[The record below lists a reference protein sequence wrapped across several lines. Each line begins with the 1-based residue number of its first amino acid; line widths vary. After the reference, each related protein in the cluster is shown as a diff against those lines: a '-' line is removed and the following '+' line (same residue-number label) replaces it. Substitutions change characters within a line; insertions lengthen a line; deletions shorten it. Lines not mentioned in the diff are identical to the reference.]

1 MHWRLIAAC
10 LVSFFSAEV
19 KYSSHKMALKTAR
32 GGKKTTTT
40 KKKKKKKNMTQT
52 QLTFSSNCYW
62 TICVKICIL
71 DNIIAAVLFIR
82 ICSVNNK
89 RSMLRFHSTTAPLT
103 EGGLPVVFTVCFCLF
118 FTYII
123 SNFLMTFHFCEF
135 MLHKILLI
143 VMLCFGWV
151 QGVSTSYGTFSF
163 FLPRALNCTYQ
174 KINKLIGK

>member
-1 MHWRLIAAC
+1 MHWRLTAAC

-32 GGKKTTTT
+32 GGKKR
-40 KKKKKKKNMTQT
+40 KQNKKNMTQT

-89 RSMLRFHSTTAPLT
+89 RSILRFHSTTAPLT

-123 SNFLMTFHFCEF
+123 SNFLMTFYFCEF
-135 MLHKILLI
+135 LLHKILLI
-143 VMLCFGWV
+143 FMLCFRWV

-174 KINKLIGK
+174 KINKLMGK

>member
-1 MHWRLIAAC
+1 MHWRLTAAC

-32 GGKKTTTT
+32 GGKKKKT
-40 KKKKKKKNMTQT
+40 KQKQNKKNMTQT

-89 RSMLRFHSTTAPLT
+89 RSILRFHSTTAPLT

-123 SNFLMTFHFCEF
+123 SNFLMTFYFCEF
-135 MLHKILLI
+135 LLHKILLI
-143 VMLCFGWV
+143 FMLCFGWV
-151 QGVSTSYGTFSF
+151 QGVSTSYRTFSF
-163 FLPRALNCTYQ
+163 FLPRALKCTYQ
-174 KINKLIGK
+174 KINKLMGK

>member
-1 MHWRLIAAC
+1 MT
-10 LVSFFSAEV
+10 
-19 KYSSHKMALKTAR
+19 LKTAR
-32 GGKKTTTT
+32 GGKKKNKQT
-40 KKKKKKKNMTQT
+40 KKQKQNMTQT

-89 RSMLRFHSTTAPLT
+89 RSILRFHSTTAPLT

-123 SNFLMTFHFCEF
+123 SNFLMTFYFCEF

-143 VMLCFGWV
+143 FMLCFGWV
-151 QGVSTSYGTFSF
+151 QGVSTSYGTLFSLS
-163 FLPRALNCTYQ
+163 LPRALNCSFQ